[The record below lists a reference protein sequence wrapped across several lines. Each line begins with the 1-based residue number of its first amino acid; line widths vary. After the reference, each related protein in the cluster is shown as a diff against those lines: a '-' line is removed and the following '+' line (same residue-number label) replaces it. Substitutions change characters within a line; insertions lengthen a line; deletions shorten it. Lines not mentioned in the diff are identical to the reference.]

1 MKRAWFALLVPFSI
15 ILTGWAHRNPQ
26 ATERW
31 FSEGFY
37 RFWAAVYGRVFGYL
51 PFSVSQFLIIIVPV
65 GAVAYIFYEIYCI
78 FVRPQLRKRKEAKA
92 VNPKD
97 PLEFGKWENEYN
109 GWARS
114 YRKKCIGRL
123 LANSTCVVG
132 ILWFLFTIGAGLNYA
147 RLELGEVLGLEVR
160 PSTVAELA
168 ALTEIL
174 VAQANELSTQVARD
188 ENGVMVIS
196 APGYVALSRQ
206 AREIFRNAGEDI
218 PILRGFVPH
227 AKPIVYSRF
236 MSRLGIVGIYSPFTL
251 EAHVNVDVL
260 DYHIPNTMLHELA
273 HFRGIMREDEA
284 NFIAWLVGKR
294 SGNPDFMYSGAM
306 LALTHASGQ
315 LWRVSRDAHNRVMAA
330 QNAYVLADRRAN
342 WYYWR
347 QFDGP
352 LTEISQNI
360 NDAYLRAQRQED
372 GVQSYGRM
380 VDLLLAYFRA
390 N

>member
-1 MKRAWFALLVPFSI
+1 MLVPFSVL
-15 ILTGWAHRNPQ
+15 LTTLAHRNPHI
-26 ATERW
+26 TESW

-37 RFWAAVYGRVFGYL
+37 RFWTATYGRVFGYL
-51 PFSVSQFLIIIVPV
+51 PFSVSQFLIILVPV
-65 GAVAYIFYEIYCI
+65 GAVVYIVIEVIK
-78 FVRPQLRKRKEAKA
+78 KR
-92 VNPKD
+92 V
-97 PLEFGKWENEYN
+97 
-109 GWARS
+109 ARMV
-114 YRKKCIGRL
+114 
-123 LANSTCVVG
+123 ANIACMVG
-132 ILWFLFTIGAGLNYA
+132 ILWFMFTIGAGLNYA

-188 ENGVMVIS
+188 EDGVMIIS
-196 APGYVALSRQ
+196 ANSYVALSGQ
-206 AREIFRNAGEDI
+206 ARTIFREAGEEI

-227 AKPIVYSRF
+227 TKPIVYSRF
-236 MSRLGIVGIYSPFTL
+236 MSRLRIVGIYSPFTL
-251 EAHVNVDVL
+251 EAHVNIDVL
-260 DYHIPNTMLHELA
+260 DYHIPATMLHELA

-284 NFIAWLVGKR
+284 NFIAWLVGMR

-315 LWRVSRDAHNRVMAA
+315 LRRVNREEYNRIMSELC
-330 QNAYVLADRRAN
+330 AYINADRRAN

-352 LTEISQNI
+352 LAEISQAA

-380 VDLLLAYFRA
+380 VDLLLAYHLR
-390 N
+390 

>member
-1 MKRAWFALLVPFSI
+1 MLVPFSVL
-15 ILTGWAHRNPQ
+15 LTALAHRNPHV
-26 ATERW
+26 TERW

-37 RFWAAVYGRVFGYL
+37 RFWTATYGRVFGYL
-51 PFSVSQFLIIIVPV
+51 PFSMSQFLIVLVPV
-65 GAVAYIFYEIYCI
+65 GAVVYI
-78 FVRPQLRKRKEAKA
+78 
-92 VNPKD
+92 
-97 PLEFGKWENEYN
+97 
-109 GWARS
+109 
-114 YRKKCIGRL
+114 
-123 LANSTCVVG
+123 VVG
-132 ILWFLFTIGAGLNYA
+132 IVKAAVPLPGGTKGGDWGTPPVEQACVSTGHPASKRSLQEGRAPLSKKKKRAVRMVANIACVVSILWFMFTIGAGLNYA
-147 RLELGEVLGLEVR
+147 RLEIGDAFGLEVR

-174 VAQANELSTQVARD
+174 VAQTNELSTQVARD
-188 ENGVMVIS
+188 DNGVMIIS
-196 APGYVALSRQ
+196 AHSYIALSGQ
-206 AREIFRNAGEDI
+206 ARTIFREAGEEI

-236 MSRLGIVGIYSPFTL
+236 MSRLNIVGVYSPFTL

-260 DYHIPNTMLHELA
+260 DYHIPATMIHELA

-284 NFIAWLVGKR
+284 NFIAWLVGMR

-315 LWRVSRDAHNRVMAA
+315 LRRANREEYNRIMSA
-330 QNAYVLADRRAN
+330 QNSYILADRRAN

-352 LTEISQNI
+352 LAEISQAA

-380 VDLLLAYFRA
+380 VDLLLAYHRS
-390 N
+390 

>member
-1 MKRAWFALLVPFSI
+1 MKRAFLILLVPISI
-15 ILTGWAHRNPQ
+15 LLTNLAHRNPQ
-26 ATERW
+26 VAECW

-37 RFWAAVYGRVFGYL
+37 RFWTAAFGRVFGYL
-51 PFSVSQFLIIIVPV
+51 PFSVSQFLIVLMPLGV
-65 GAVAYIFYEIYCI
+65 VVYIAIEI
-78 FVRPQLRKRKEAKA
+78 LKKR
-92 VNPKD
+92 
-97 PLEFGKWENEYN
+97 FG
-109 GWARS
+109 RMF
-114 YRKKCIGRL
+114 
-123 LANSTCVVG
+123 ANILCAAGV
-132 ILWFLFTIGAGLNYA
+132 LWFLFAIGAGLNYA
-147 RLELGEVLGLEVR
+147 RPPLGEVLELEVR

-168 ALTEIL
+168 ALTETL
-174 VAQANELSTQVARD
+174 VAQANELATQVARD
-188 ENGVMVIS
+188 EDGIMIIS
-196 APGYVALSRQ
+196 ARSYTALSSQ
-206 AREIFRNAGEDI
+206 ARAIFRVAGEDI

-236 MSRLGIVGIYSPFTL
+236 MSRLGIIGIYSPFTL

-260 DYHIPNTMLHELA
+260 DYHIPATMIHELA

-315 LWRVSRDAHNRVMAA
+315 LRRVNRDEYNRIMSA
-330 QNAYVLADRRAN
+330 QSAYILADRRAN

-352 LTEISQNI
+352 LAEISQNV

-380 VDLLLAYFRA
+380 VDLLLAYHRSLITIS
-390 N
+390 

>member
-1 MKRAWFALLVPFSI
+1 MKIFKRFWLVLLVPFSLL
-15 ILTGWAHRNPQ
+15 LTALAHRNPHI
-26 ATERW
+26 TERW

-37 RFWAAVYGRVFGYL
+37 RFWTATYGRVFGYL
-51 PFSVSQFLIIIVPV
+51 PFSVSQFLIVLVPV
-65 GAVAYIFYEIYCI
+65 GMVVYIVVEIVKAAAPLPGGSGSGIYSRCSGGVWGRAPLSKKKKRVVRMVANIACI
-78 FVRPQLRKRKEAKA
+78 V
-92 VNPKD
+92 
-97 PLEFGKWENEYN
+97 
-109 GWARS
+109 S
-114 YRKKCIGRL
+114 
-123 LANSTCVVG
+123 
-132 ILWFLFTIGAGLNYA
+132 ILWFMFTIGAGLNYA
-147 RLELGEVLGLEVR
+147 RLEIGEVLDLEVR

-188 ENGVMVIS
+188 DNGIMIIS
-196 APGYVALSRQ
+196 ARSYVALSGQ
-206 AREIFRNAGEDI
+206 ARTIFREAGQEI

-227 AKPIVYSRF
+227 AKPIIYSRF
-236 MSRLGIVGIYSPFTL
+236 MSRLRIMGVYSPFTL

-260 DYHIPNTMLHELA
+260 DYHIPATMIHELA

-284 NFIAWLVGKR
+284 NFIAWLVGMR

-315 LWRVSRDAHNRVMAA
+315 LWQANREEYNRIMSTLC
-330 QNAYVLADRRAN
+330 AYINADRRAN

-352 LTEISQNI
+352 LAEISQAA

-380 VDLLLAYFRA
+380 VDLLIAYHRY
-390 N
+390 